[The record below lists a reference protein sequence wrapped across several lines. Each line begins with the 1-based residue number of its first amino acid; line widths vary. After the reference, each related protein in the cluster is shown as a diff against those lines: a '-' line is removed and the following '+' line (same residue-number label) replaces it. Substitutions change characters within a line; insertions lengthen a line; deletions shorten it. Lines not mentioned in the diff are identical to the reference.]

1 MYTALDPATEE
12 TGAVHLIPGSH
23 KLGCINPSH
32 HSGFLTPEQAEQH
45 CPAEK
50 AITLEL
56 LPGDVAL
63 LHNYSEASPALA
75 QSSPLLPG
83 SDLRSDPPVRPE
95 LQRPA
100 AACLQRKL
108 HGRED
113 RAEHG
118 GLQRQ
123 LIGQTERQSEGGGRA
138 QRRRRGL
145 RQDLLSRGA
154 PNEAAQ
160 LNCTCCTLS
169 AEQKTECILSDRAEL
184 G

>member
-63 LHNYSEASPALA
+63 LHNYSEALSPALA
-75 QSSPLLPG
+75 PRAPPSHRADLICAAIHQSG
-83 SDLRSDPPVRPE
+83 QNFSDRPRRAYSVNYMDGRTVLNTEAFSANSSGRQSDKAK
-95 LQRPA
+95 A
-100 AACLQRKL
+100 A
-108 HGRED
+108 
-113 RAEHG
+113 G
-118 GLQRQ
+118 GL
-123 LIGQTERQSEGGGRA
+123 SEGGEDFVR
-138 QRRRRGL
+138 
-145 RQDLLSRGA
+145 
-154 PNEAAQ
+154 
-160 LNCTCCTLS
+160 
-169 AEQKTECILSDRAEL
+169 IF
-184 G
+184 